1 MKEIFLLLVLCF
13 SFCVQTNLH
22 AQDTKKK
29 YTHKDP
35 EWGYIVEVG
44 EDAPK
49 FKTKL
54 ANGEKLKLK
63 KLRGKVVMLQ
73 FTASW
78 CKVCLREMP
87 YIEREIWQ
95 EHKEEDFVVIG
106 VDRDEPLEDV
116 RALIEKTN
124 VTYPIALDPGAE
136 IFKLFA
142 DEKSG
147 VTRNVIID
155 KEGKVRMVTRLFKR
169 AEFNEMKEMI
179 VELIA
184 E

>member
-1 MKEIFLLLVLCF
+1 MKQLAIIFALVF
-13 SFCVQTNLH
+13 SIAVQ
-22 AQDTKKK
+22 AQETKKK

-35 EWGYIVEVG
+35 EWGFLVEVG
-44 EDAPK
+44 EPAPN

-63 KLRGKVVMLQ
+63 KLRGKVVLLQ

-78 CKVCLREMP
+78 CKVCVKEMP
-87 YIEREIWQ
+87 YIEREIWL
-95 EHKEEDFVVIG
+95 EHQDKDFIVIG

-116 RALIEKTN
+116 LKFIEKTG

-136 IFKLFA
+136 IFKMFA
-142 DEKSG
+142 EEKSG
-147 VTRNVIID
+147 VTRNVLID
-155 KEGKVRMVTRLFKR
+155 KQGKVRMVTRLFKR
-169 AEFNEMKEMI
+169 KEFNEMKERI
-179 VELIA
+179 AELIA